1 MNKLLILLVLI
12 IAFESVSAATLHG
25 NIYDEDFNLITD
37 VVVSIDSEPEQI
49 IVSKDGSYFFQVG
62 LGNYTINA
70 EYYSNDILLG
80 FIHEEINIIYDNDY
94 IIDLILVSTE
104 NNKEK
109 DFDFSLILIF
119 VLLLILIFLI
129 FWKKKPKEKK
139 KHSEDSELNDVLDFI
154 KKQKGRVTQKE
165 IRKALLLSEAKA
177 SLILTELE
185 HKNIIERIKKGRGNV
200 IILKNKKEL

>member
-12 IAFESVSAATLHG
+12 LAFESVSAATLHG
-25 NIYDEDFNLITD
+25 NIYDEDFNLITN
-37 VVVSIDSEPEQI
+37 VVVSIDSEPEQV

-70 EYYSNDILLG
+70 EYYSGDILLG
-80 FIHEEINIIYDNDY
+80 FIHEEVNIVYDSDY

-104 NNKEK
+104 NNEKK

-119 VLLLILIFLI
+119 ILLGILIFLI

-139 KHSEDSELNDVLDFI
+139 KFDEDNELNDVLNFI

-165 IRKALLLSEAKA
+165 IRKSLLLSEAKT

-185 HKNIIERIKKGRGNV
+185 HKNIIERIKKGRGNI
-200 IILKNKKEL
+200 IILKDKK